1 MNTPSIFKFESADVR
16 TFADERNELWF
27 LANDVCGVLGY
38 ANPRDAIAKHCKQKG
53 VAKRDTP
60 TESGNQE
67 MTFINEGNLYRLIV
81 KSRKPEAD
89 RFEEWVMDEVLPTI
103 RKTGRYEAP
112 YSVGKDDALT
122 KDEQDALRKIVTQH
136 VESLPKEQ
144 QGGAAIKM
152 WSKLKSHFGVP
163 YRLIPRREFAEAVS
177 LLTRATLDNPAT
189 APTLPQLLTGKRWLV
204 HMTAEGHLIWNEVQ
218 PDVVLISMADM
229 TQAVGKAWWG
239 CVDTLADLNKIC
251 SKTGQ
256 KFDIPR
262 KAA

>member
-1 MNTPSIFKFESADVR
+1 MNTPSIFKFESVELRVIVKD
-16 TFADERNELWF
+16 DGELWF
-27 LANDVCGVLGY
+27 VAADVAAALEY
-38 ANPRDAIAKHCKQKG
+38 RDAEVATRHLDDDEKGYTELVYPSGRQKIIA
-53 VAKRDTP
+53 VN
-60 TESGNQE
+60 ESG
-67 MTFINEGNLYRLIV
+67 LYSLV
-81 KSRKPEAD
+81 LKSRKPEAK
-89 RFEEWVMDEVLPTI
+89 RFKKWVTSEVLPTI
-103 RKTGRYEAP
+103 RKTGKYETP
-112 YSVGKDDALT
+112 YSVGKTDTLT
-122 KDEQDALRKIVTQH
+122 KDEQDYLRGLVKAH
-136 VESLPKEQ
+136 VETLPKEQ

-256 KFDIPR
+256 KFDIQR

>member
-1 MNTPSIFKFESADVR
+1 MSTSSIFKFESAEVR

-27 LANDVCGVLGY
+27 LANDVCSVLGY
-38 ANPRDAIAKHCKQKG
+38 ANPRDAVAKHCKEKG
-53 VAKRDTP
+53 VAKRDTL
-60 TESGNQE
+60 TDKGNQE

-81 KSRKPEAD
+81 KSRKPEAE

-103 RKTGRYEAP
+103 RKTGKYETP
-112 YSVGKDDALT
+112 YSVGKTDTLT
-122 KDEQDALRKIVTQH
+122 KDEQDYLRGLVKAH
-136 VESLPKEQ
+136 VETLPKEQ

-163 YRLIPRREFAEAVS
+163 YRLIPRGEFAEAVS
-177 LLTRATLDNPAT
+177 LLTRATLDNPVP
-189 APTLPQLLTGKRWLV
+189 APTLPQLLTGKRWMV
-204 HMTAEGHLIWNEVQ
+204 HMTTEGHLIWNEVL
-218 PDVVLISMADM
+218 PDMTLISMAEL

-239 CVDTLADLNKIC
+239 CVDTLADLNRTLG
-251 SKTGQ
+251 KTGQ

>member
-1 MNTPSIFKFESADVR
+1 MNTHSIFKFESVELRVVVKD
-16 TFADERNELWF
+16 DGELWF
-27 LANDVCGVLGY
+27 VAADVAAALEY
-38 ANPRDAIAKHCKQKG
+38 RDAEVATRHLDDDEKGYTELVYPSGQQKIIA
-53 VAKRDTP
+53 VN
-60 TESGNQE
+60 ESG
-67 MTFINEGNLYRLIV
+67 LYSLV
-81 KSRKPEAD
+81 LKSRKPEAK
-89 RFEEWVMDEVLPTI
+89 RFKKWVTSEVLPTI
-103 RKTGRYEAP
+103 RKTGKYETP
-112 YSVGKDDALT
+112 YAIGKDDTLT

-163 YRLIPRREFAEAVS
+163 YRLIPRSEFAEAVS

-229 TQAVGKAWWG
+229 TQAIGKAWWG
-239 CVDTLADLNKIC
+239 AVDTLADLNRIC
-251 SKTGQ
+251 GKTGQ

-262 KAA
+262 RAA